1 MGSRTW
7 HWPGVLLGLLLATAG
22 AQADTLRVAT
32 LDWAPYVG
40 PDLPG
45 KGLAS
50 RILDEALALDGHRA
64 ELVFLPWQRALKEAA
79 EGRFDALMPA
89 YLSPERRELFHATIP
104 LLDSQL
110 GFFRQR
116 ERLLPVN
123 PAHLESLRPY
133 RIGVVR
139 GYVNREDFDA
149 DRSLT
154 KDAVT
159 NDWQNLEK
167 LLRGRIDLAVVD
179 RYTGYHLLA
188 RNVPALKDRLVF
200 IEPPLEVKPLYV
212 LVPKRHARG
221 AALAASLDRNLRL
234 MRRSGRLEQLIA
246 EAHLERSGQTRTLAV
261 DPLTGQA
268 DPPPG
273 RIAAASGRNSRRPP
287 SSSRICRGASHKPCT
302 PRRCKARTASIS
314 CSRRTSAHCG
324 SSGRCAGA
332 QSSRL
337 RIGQRGGANN
347 WKA

>member
-149 DRSLT
+149 GNKT
-154 KDAVT
+154 
-159 NDWQNLEK
+159 
-167 LLRGRIDLAVVD
+167 
-179 RYTGYHLLA
+179 
-188 RNVPALKDRLVF
+188 
-200 IEPPLEVKPLYV
+200 
-212 LVPKRHARG
+212 
-221 AALAASLDRNLRL
+221 
-234 MRRSGRLEQLIA
+234 
-246 EAHLERSGQTRTLAV
+246 
-261 DPLTGQA
+261 
-268 DPPPG
+268 
-273 RIAAASGRNSRRPP
+273 
-287 SSSRICRGASHKPCT
+287 
-302 PRRCKARTASIS
+302 
-314 CSRRTSAHCG
+314 
-324 SSGRCAGA
+324 
-332 QSSRL
+332 
-337 RIGQRGGANN
+337 
-347 WKA
+347 

>member
-89 YLSPERRELFHATIP
+89 CRPSGANCSTPPSPARLAT
-104 LLDSQL
+104 
-110 GFFRQR
+110 G
-116 ERLLPVN
+116 LLP
-123 PAHLESLRPY
+123 PARAPAAGQSRASGKPASVPHR
-133 RIGVVR
+133 RGR

-159 NDWQNLEK
+159 NDWQNLEAPARAYRPG
-167 LLRGRIDLAVVD
+167 RGRSL
-179 RYTGYHLLA
+179 H
-188 RNVPALKDRLVF
+188 RL
-200 IEPPLEVKPLYV
+200 PP
-212 LVPKRHARG
+212 
-221 AALAASLDRNLRL
+221 
-234 MRRSGRLEQLIA
+234 
-246 EAHLERSGQTRTLAV
+246 
-261 DPLTGQA
+261 
-268 DPPPG
+268 
-273 RIAAASGRNSRRPP
+273 
-287 SSSRICRGASHKPCT
+287 
-302 PRRCKARTASIS
+302 
-314 CSRRTSAHCG
+314 
-324 SSGRCAGA
+324 AGA
-332 QSSRL
+332 QRAGAEGSPGVHRTAAGGQAALCTGAEKTRPRRRL
-337 RIGQRGGANN
+337 PPAST
-347 WKA
+347 ATCA

>member
-179 RYTGYHLLA
+179 RYTGYYLLA

-268 DPPPG
+268 DQQRSPG
-273 RIAAASGRNSRRPP
+273 
-287 SSSRICRGASHKPCT
+287 
-302 PRRCKARTASIS
+302 
-314 CSRRTSAHCG
+314 
-324 SSGRCAGA
+324 
-332 QSSRL
+332 QEQDQ
-337 RIGQRGGANN
+337 GQHAPLQPAWREDPLGMR
-347 WKA
+347 

>member
-7 HWPGVLLGLLLATAG
+7 HWPGVLLGLLLTTAG

-179 RYTGYHLLA
+179 RYIGYHLLA

-212 LVPKRHARG
+212 LVPKDTP
-221 AALAASLDRNLRL
+221 AAPPLPPAS
-234 MRRSGRLEQLIA
+234 
-246 EAHLERSGQTRTLAV
+246 
-261 DPLTGQA
+261 
-268 DPPPG
+268 
-273 RIAAASGRNSRRPP
+273 
-287 SSSRICRGASHKPCT
+287 
-302 PRRCKARTASIS
+302 TA
-314 CSRRTSAHCG
+314 T
-324 SSGRCAGA
+324 CA
-332 QSSRL
+332 
-337 RIGQRGGANN
+337 
-347 WKA
+347 